1 MRLIKRDKHGRR
13 IPTDA
18 MESKDAAMRRFT
30 QTVPSE
36 EFNEALLAS
45 NDQKYQDLLRARLD
59 PAYKDVSFSVL
70 CKKFN
75 ISLQDADDLWR
86 SHQLHTGMME
96 AMNHYPRIIKD
107 IAEDAYTRMAACSRC
122 DGEGMVTVTE
132 GETTKKKICPVCEG
146 ERKVR
151 NVGDKASR
159 DHYLEAVGVIGKK
172 VPSNAIQMN
181 FGLDMDLSD
190 VLMMSQKVING
201 EVSRDVSREEK

>member
-13 IPTDA
+13 IPADDGSA
-18 MESKDAAMRRFT
+18 SKDAAMRRFA
-30 QTVPSE
+30 QTVPGS

-45 NDQKYQDLLRARLD
+45 TEQRYQDLLRARLD
-59 PAYKDVSFSVL
+59 PQYKDVSFAVL
-70 CKKFN
+70 CKKFS

-107 IAEDAYTRMAACSRC
+107 IAEDSYTRMAACSRC
-122 DGEGMVTVTE
+122 DGEGMVSVGTTE
-132 GETTKKKICPVCEG
+132 DGVATKKKICPVCEG
-146 ERKVR
+146 EGKMRA
-151 NVGDKASR
+151 VGDKASR
-159 DHYLEAVGVIGKK
+159 DHYLESVGVIGKK

-190 VLMMSQKVING
+190 VLMMSQKVI
-201 EVSRDVSREEK
+201 REGKDEP

>member
-1 MRLIKRDKHGRR
+1 MKKDKNLRTVWDR
-13 IPTDA
+13 ERQDQ
-18 MESKDAAMRRFT
+18 AMRRFAK
-30 QTVPSE
+30 TVPSD

-45 NDQKYQDLLRARLD
+45 TEQRYQDLLRARLD
-59 PAYKDVSFSVL
+59 PIYKDVSFAVL

-96 AMNHYPRIIKD
+96 AMNHYPRVIKD
-107 IAEDAYTRMAACSRC
+107 IAEDSYTRMTACSRC
-122 DGEGMVTVTE
+122 DGEGVVSVNTNTND
-132 GETTKKKICPVCEG
+132 GEIVTKKKVCPQCEG
-146 ERKVR
+146 EKKVR
-151 NVGDKASR
+151 SVGDKGSR

-201 EVSRDVSREEK
+201 EQKS